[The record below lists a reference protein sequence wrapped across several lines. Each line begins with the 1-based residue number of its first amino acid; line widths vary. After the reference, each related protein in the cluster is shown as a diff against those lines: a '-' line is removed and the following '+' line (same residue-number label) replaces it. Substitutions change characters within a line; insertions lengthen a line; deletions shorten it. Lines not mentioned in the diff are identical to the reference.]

1 MCTDYRNLYAS
12 HKAIVDKVLQ
22 TYPASMDGSSS
33 AIASSTSNGLA
44 SGDAVGAPSAVPL
57 VRQQTSASWAG
68 NNLGGAP
75 SASFAVGA
83 AVWGDV
89 DSDTSMSLYDNSP
102 AARKLLSARF
112 QLNSLGGA
120 SNLAGLGNT
129 PYWRSIAMGTS
140 MASVDERRKEP
151 ENAPLTTIDMHDI
164 FDISRPQVFGIIT
177 VLEKLQVAERA
188 GGSSLVEK
196 TIRTIAKSLVMDD
209 ALFEAN
215 IYENLHSLLPWS
227 QRIPQ
232 LRALV
237 KQLSARHETW
247 AHDDSG
253 RIDTAP
259 LVPQSELSEVPASAL
274 ADLRRL
280 AFVQLPPDML
290 DPTTL
295 AERTR
300 EVWSEVSAPSP
311 SRALS
316 RGAMPPTALVTV
328 GCPGSGKSYVT
339 KAACLPHLA
348 KLGLGPSIES
358 YLTIDPDFWLS
369 NVCQNDNACRPLVN
383 WLNHENFL
391 RAVGLKQHL
400 IFDGTGK
407 SLLNTCGR
415 IVSRMKRQVSSSTTN
430 TQEDHQQASHLLHSL
445 SLYHTGVSRAL
456 VHCAG
461 ELRLVHGEHQ
471 GALREDGEERAGE
484 VRQGQLL
491 DAQPRVQGLCGQA
504 ERDLRERAAVRQQRE
519 AGRADG
525 DGERREGCGGGDGAG

>member
-1 MCTDYRNLYAS
+1 M
-12 HKAIVDKVLQ
+12 
-22 TYPASMDGSSS
+22 
-33 AIASSTSNGLA
+33 
-44 SGDAVGAPSAVPL
+44 
-57 VRQQTSASWAG
+57 
-68 NNLGGAP
+68 
-75 SASFAVGA
+75 VGA

-164 FDISRPQVFGIIT
+164 FDISRPQVRGIIT

-215 IYENLHSLLPWS
+215 VYENLHSLLPWS

-259 LVPQSELSEVPASAL
+259 LVPQSELSSAGVRSGRSTEIGL
-274 ADLRRL
+274 RPTATRHARSNNPRRAD
-280 AFVQLPPDML
+280 
-290 DPTTL
+290 T
-295 AERTR
+295 
-300 EVWSEVSAPSP
+300 EVWSRGLCKSP

-328 GCPGSGKSYVT
+328 GCPRQQQELCHQGGVLTASCEAGARAVHVEM
-339 KAACLPHLA
+339 A
-348 KLGLGPSIES
+348 
-358 YLTIDPDFWLS
+358 LTIDPDFWLS
-369 NVCQNDNACRPLVN
+369 NVCARMTTRADR
-383 WLNHENFL
+383 WSTGSTTNFL
-391 RAVGLKQHL
+391 RAV
-400 IFDGTGK
+400 T
-407 SLLNTCGR
+407 
-415 IVSRMKRQVSSSTTN
+415 
-430 TQEDHQQASHLLHSL
+430 A
-445 SLYHTGVSRAL
+445 
-456 VHCAG
+456 
-461 ELRLVHGEHQ
+461 
-471 GALREDGEERAGE
+471 
-484 VRQGQLL
+484 
-491 DAQPRVQGLCGQA
+491 
-504 ERDLRERAAVRQQRE
+504 
-519 AGRADG
+519 
-525 DGERREGCGGGDGAG
+525 

>member
-1 MCTDYRNLYAS
+1 
-12 HKAIVDKVLQ
+12 
-22 TYPASMDGSSS
+22 MDGSSS

-44 SGDAVGAPSAVPL
+44 SSDAVGAPSAVPL

-164 FDISRPQVFGIIT
+164 FDISDRRSSAYHRPRETPSG
-177 VLEKLQVAERA
+177 RA
-188 GGSSLVEK
+188 RRGSSLVEK
-196 TIRTIAKSLVMDD
+196 TIRTIAKSRYGRRAVRGEHLR
-209 ALFEAN
+209 E
-215 IYENLHSLLPWS
+215 LPCHWS

-237 KQLSARHETW
+237 KPLSARHETW

-253 RIDTAP
+253 HIDCAP
-259 LVPQSELSEVPASAL
+259 LVPQSERISPACSGRSTEIG
-274 ADLRRL
+274 LRPTATRH
-280 AFVQLPPDML
+280 ARS
-290 DPTTL
+290 TTL

-300 EVWSEVSAPSP
+300 EVWSRSQRVAVT
-311 SRALS
+311 RALT
-316 RGAMPPTALVTV
+316 RRDAADGACDCRMPRQRQEL
-328 GCPGSGKSYVT
+328 CHQGSV
-339 KAACLPHLA
+339 LPHLA

-415 IVSRMKRQVSSSTTN
+415 IVSRMKRQVSSSTTT
-430 TQEDHQQASHLLHSL
+430 TQEEDHQQASHLLHSL
-445 SLYHTGVSRAL
+445 SLSLPHRGIACTCALCWRVTTRAWRTSRSASSGRGGTCRRSSSRTTSRCSATRARSTWASRARS
-456 VHCAG
+456 A
-461 ELRLVHGEHQ
+461 
-471 GALREDGEERAGE
+471 RACCCTTTT
-484 VRQGQLL
+484 R
-491 DAQPRVQGLCGQA
+491 
-504 ERDLRERAAVRQQRE
+504 
-519 AGRADG
+519 GRPS
-525 DGERREGCGGGDGAG
+525 